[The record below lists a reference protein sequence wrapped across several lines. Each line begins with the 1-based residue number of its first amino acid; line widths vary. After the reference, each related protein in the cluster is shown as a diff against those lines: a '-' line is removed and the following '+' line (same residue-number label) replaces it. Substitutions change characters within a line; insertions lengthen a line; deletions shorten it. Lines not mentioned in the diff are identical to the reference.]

1 MKAKKIVAAALLA
14 ALAIGASGCA
24 SPGQGDGDGDLQT
37 TAFPISSYDET
48 LAVTMGDVMPFYDD
62 GVMNIYHLQNSRGSQ
77 SMFYHPISRLT
88 TTDYVHYKDE
98 GIAINYEEE
107 FSSPDAAI
115 GTGSFIKDENG
126 LYHCFYT
133 GHNAEEGTG
142 LPYIE
147 VVRHATSPDQVTWTK
162 DEEFNLY
169 GTSNDFRDPYVYYD
183 EYDGCYY
190 MLVTTNQNGSGVI
203 KRYSSQTLSADD
215 SGWTDRG
222 VFFANDG
229 GTYNMECPSYV
240 EYNGYWY
247 LAYSEQGENRVTHYR
262 YRTEHDGEW
271 KKFER
276 DSIDA
281 SGFYAGQLELAGD
294 KLYAFAWC
302 ATLTGG
308 SVGDFDWGG
317 NLVAHEIKQMSD
329 GELCAVLISDV
340 EKIISSPAEY
350 KSAGGE
356 EVEDI
361 SFGPGGFSS
370 VAFTELPEGTLRM
383 GFNITLTNFSGD
395 SGLTFGLRDGLN
407 NRLGNAVI
415 AFEPENSRLVCYNDV
430 SSIVRYGSEL
440 ADVSFSY
447 MAGRTY
453 GVDVLISGEIVTVYL
468 DDRVALTLRIPDME
482 NNCFAFYSNGAQVT
496 FGGISFY
503 E

>member
-1 MKAKKIVAAALLA
+1 MKIKVFLAAAVAAA
-14 ALAIGASGCA
+14 IGISASGCTEQKTEETE
-24 SPGQGDGDGDLQT
+24 GQQVT
-37 TAFPISSYDET
+37 PFPISAYDET
-48 LAVTMGDVMPFYDD
+48 LSVTLGDVMPFYD
-62 GVMNIYHLQNSRGSQ
+62 GEVMNIYHLQNSRGSQ
-77 SMFYHPISRLT
+77 SMYYHPISRLT
-88 TTDYVHYKDE
+88 TTDFVHYEDE

-147 VVRHATSPDQVTWTK
+147 VVRHATSTDQVTWTK
-162 DEEFNLY
+162 DEDFNLY

-183 EYDGCYY
+183 DYDGRYY
-190 MLVTTNQNGSGVI
+190 MLVTTNQDGRGVI
-203 KRYSSQTLSADD
+203 KRYASQTLSADD
-215 SGWTDRG
+215 SGWTDMG
-222 VFFANDG
+222 VFFANDS

-240 EYNGYWY
+240 EYNGCWY
-247 LAYSEQGENRVTHYR
+247 LMYSEQGDNRVSHYR

-281 SGFYAGQLELAGD
+281 SGFYAGRLELAEG

-317 NLVAHEIKQMSD
+317 NLVAHEIVQLSD
-329 GELCAVLISDV
+329 GELCAVPVTKVQDEISD
-340 EKIISSPAEY
+340 PAGY
-350 KSAGGE
+350 APADGSKGG
-356 EVEDI
+356 DI
-361 SFGPGGFSS
+361 VFGGDGFASK
-370 VAFTELPEGTLRM
+370 AFNELSGGTLRIS
-383 GFNITLTNFSGD
+383 FDITLSDFTGD
-395 SGLTFGLRDGLN
+395 CGLTFGLDEGLN
-407 NRLGNAVI
+407 NRLGNSVV
-415 AFEPENSRLVCYNDV
+415 AFEPKNSRIVCYNDV
-430 SSIVRYGSEL
+430 SSIMRYGSTL
-440 ADVSFSY
+440 AEVDFAY
-447 MAGRTY
+447 MAGRVY
-453 GVDVLISGEIVTVYL
+453 GVEVLISGEIITVYL
-468 DDRVALTLRIPDME
+468 DDTVALTLRIPDME
-482 NNCFAFYSNGAQVT
+482 NNFFAFYSNGAEVT